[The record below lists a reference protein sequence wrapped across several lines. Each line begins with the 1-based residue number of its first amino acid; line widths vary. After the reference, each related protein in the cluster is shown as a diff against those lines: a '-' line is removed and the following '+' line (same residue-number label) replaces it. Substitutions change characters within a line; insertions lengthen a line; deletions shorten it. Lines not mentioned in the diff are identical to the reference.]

1 MKLSELVT
9 ATGQVAATSSRLAK
23 IDALATLLQSAE
35 PDELAPV
42 VGLLLATPRQG
53 RLGVGWRGIS
63 AVEVTPAETA
73 SLTIDDIDRAF
84 DELAALSGSGSAAAR
99 SAALTACRRNIPV
112 ASPTT
117 STWRSPIVEVAS
129 STRRR

>member
-9 ATGQVAATSSRLAK
+9 ATGQVATSSRLAK

-53 RLGVGWRGIS
+53 RLGVGWRGS
-63 AVEVTPAETA
+63 P
-73 SLTIDDIDRAF
+73 
-84 DELAALSGSGSAAAR
+84 LSR
-99 SAALTACRRNIPV
+99 SRP
-112 ASPTT
+112 P
-117 STWRSPIVEVAS
+117 
-129 STRRR
+129 RRRP

>member
-42 VGLLLATPRQG
+42 VGLLLAPRQG
-53 RLGVGWRGIS
+53 RLGVGWRGS
-63 AVEVTPAETA
+63 P
-73 SLTIDDIDRAF
+73 
-84 DELAALSGSGSAAAR
+84 LSR
-99 SAALTACRRNIPV
+99 SRP
-112 ASPTT
+112 P
-117 STWRSPIVEVAS
+117 
-129 STRRR
+129 RRRP